1 MSIMDSNNIINSSVR
16 FAESGNGPLGS
27 DLAGSIFEDWL
38 YPGAQQEREFAQQVA
53 LQDAQNQWNS
63 EQEKLRRMKEA
74 GINLATAA
82 GAAAGSGNAPAT
94 SSPNSAVGAGASLPS
109 AVGSLAENV
118 GAGVNA
124 YEKLSL
130 TPVEREKRSAETV
143 AALEA
148 AGFSHWEA
156 KAIEVMLPDRQ
167 KNLQA
172 DTFLKIANYRNTC
185 EEYQNILIE
194 HDQRKADIDLKEKQA
209 YQAEKSGNLAEATR
223 LKVEAETDLLEYN
236 KWWQETEKSFW
247 LEHGYKS
254 DDPLDVSLRNAAANN
269 KQGAAEAV
277 GDAIEH
283 YNYRTELGIKTADV
297 EKAYEEAFDEAKGN
311 ADVAAM
317 FAQYNAD
324 VESWKQIFVQL
335 WTQALENPK
344 DIKGGAMKFINMI
357 NNIIYTAGAAVAFPI
372 ADKAGTNSAPKS
384 GSRYGK

>member
-1 MSIMDSNNIINSSVR
+1 MARAFFIMSVMDSNLAFNHYIDAANGSMDYGPYMGSVI
-16 FAESGNGPLGS
+16 EN
-27 DLAGSIFEDWL
+27 WL
-38 YPGAQQEREFAQQVA
+38 FPGAQQDREFGQQLL

-63 EQEKLRRMKEA
+63 ETEKMRRMKEA

-82 GAAAGSGNAPAT
+82 GAVAGSGNAPAT

-118 GAGVNA
+118 AAGVGA

-194 HDQRKADIDLKEKQA
+194 HDQRKADIDLKQKQA

-223 LKVEAETDLLEYN
+223 LKVEAETDLLDYT
-236 KWWQETEKSFW
+236 KWWQETEKNFW
-247 LEHGYKS
+247 IEHGYKS
-254 DDPLDVSLRNAAANN
+254 DDPLDVSLRNAAANG

-277 GDAIEH
+277 GDAIEK
-283 YNYRTELGIKTADV
+283 YNYSQQHGLN
-297 EKAYEEAFDEAKGN
+297 KAQIEDAYKMAFEEAKAN

-317 FAQYNAD
+317 FKEFNVDVDTWAKIFAD
-324 VESWKQIFVQL
+324 TWHE
-335 WTQALENPK
+335 ALENPSNLRGIVAK
-344 DIKGGAMKFINMI
+344 AINQMAI
-357 NNIIYTAGAAVAFPI
+357 AFGFAKNGTPSQPQKPVAGS
-372 ADKAGTNSAPKS
+372 K
-384 GSRYGK
+384 YGK